1 MLSPSIFSIFF
12 SLLQSIVFR
21 LNGTYKPKRWQ
32 LISSLER
39 ICVDKARAAATSVFC
54 GSSEQKNGFEKK
66 TDLVGAEL
74 LFDVTAGGRTANFCE
89 HRATK
94 CRPGSILYFHLR
106 IIGA

>member
-12 SLLQSIVFR
+12 SLLWSIVFR

-39 ICVDKARAAATSVFC
+39 ICVDKARAAATSVLC

-66 TDLVGAEL
+66 L
-74 LFDVTAGGRTANFCE
+74 
-89 HRATK
+89 
-94 CRPGSILYFHLR
+94 IL
-106 IIGA
+106 